1 MESEEEILV
10 HPKNTWKR
18 STIRRDIQ
26 VSYIYVYMYNNARQK
41 ICTPNYHQSSSWLFI
56 FFSFKGG
63 ALDDTRCV
71 HNQLPS
77 VFQLSYGK
85 LNMFYF
91 FLYTAYN
98 IFHFNFWSILYHK
111 AVRSQSANLQPFL
124 VRNRVTGRSYKGI
137 GHQYRKVWLMHQ
149 KGPQNVNK

>member
-41 ICTPNYHQSSSWLFI
+41 YVRPITTKVHLGYFFI
-56 FFSFKGG
+56 SFKGG

-77 VFQLSYGK
+77 VFSCHMGSSTCFISFCTQLTI
-85 LNMFYF
+85 F
-91 FLYTAYN
+91 FIL
-98 IFHFNFWSILYHK
+98 IFEACYITK
-111 AVRSQSANLQPFL
+111 Q
-124 VRNRVTGRSYKGI
+124 
-137 GHQYRKVWLMHQ
+137 
-149 KGPQNVNK
+149 